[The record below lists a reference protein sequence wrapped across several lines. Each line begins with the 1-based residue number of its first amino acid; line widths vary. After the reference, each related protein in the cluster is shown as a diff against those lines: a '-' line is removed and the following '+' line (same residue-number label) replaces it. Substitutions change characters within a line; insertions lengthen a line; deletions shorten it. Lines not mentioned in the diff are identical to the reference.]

1 MKHLQL
7 RVVSIV
13 NVSLILIGLKQVDKV
28 IFPLLLSF
36 LFLLLS
42 IQYFHKQ
49 QRKFNNSILQLKDLI
64 DQAQKLLCSS
74 QINVNVVLNP
84 VPTVFDLYVDN
95 YLQNHN
101 SQNYSWKK
109 GKPELTVIQFCQAS
123 DSTKCQNKKP

>member
-13 NVSLILIGLKQVDKV
+13 NVSLIVIGLKQVDKV

>member
-1 MKHLQL
+1 MNRRKVCLIISFEIASCGAH
-7 RVVSIV
+7 IV
-13 NVSLILIGLKQVDKV
+13 ENTDDSNRNRNDNSNGNITLSNCFRLINISETFTIEG
-28 IFPLLLSF
+28 
-36 LFLLLS
+36 
-42 IQYFHKQ
+42 Q

-64 DQAQKLLCSS
+64 DQAQKLLHSS

-109 GKPELTVIQFCQAS
+109 GKPEL
-123 DSTKCQNKKP
+123 

>member
-74 QINVNVVLNP
+74 QINVNVILNP

>member
-109 GKPELTVIQFCQAS
+109 GKPELSVIQFCQAS

>member
-36 LFLLLS
+36 LFLLFS

-64 DQAQKLLCSS
+64 DQAQKLLYSS

-109 GKPELTVIQFCQAS
+109 GKPELSVIQFCQAS

>member
-64 DQAQKLLCSS
+64 DQAQKLLYSS